1 MKSPQTEA
9 VLDKAVRTSVL
20 HSLAMQGMRL
30 ARRKRQRG
38 ILVAIL
44 LVLAAAGWGLVLL

>member
-9 VLDKAVRTSVL
+9 VLNKAVRTSVL

-30 ARRKRQRG
+30 ARRKRQRRMVVG
-38 ILVAIL
+38 IIL
-44 LVLAAAGWGLVLL
+44 ALAAAGWGLVLL